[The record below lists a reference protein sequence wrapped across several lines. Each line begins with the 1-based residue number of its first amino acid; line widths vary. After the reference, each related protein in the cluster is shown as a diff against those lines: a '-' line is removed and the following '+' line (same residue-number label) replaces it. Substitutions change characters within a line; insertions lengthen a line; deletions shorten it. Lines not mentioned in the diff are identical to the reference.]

1 MGLKDLK
8 SELETLDKKHL
19 IELISEIYRKDKN
32 VREFFEYYLK
42 PDEAKLFEKYKRQVR
57 EGFYPQHGDA
67 LRLSV
72 ARQAI
77 NNFKKYEPSK
87 ELLADLMLYY
97 VECGVEFTN
106 DFGDISES
114 FYTSIAVMF
123 RSTLDLIQR
132 EGYLDRFK
140 ERATKIVQDSD
151 GIGWGFSDDV
161 GDCYYDYYD

>member
-1 MGLKDLK
+1 MGIKDLK
-8 SELETLDKKHL
+8 SELEILDKKNL

-32 VREFFEYYLK
+32 VQEFFEYYLK
-42 PDEAKLFEKYKRQVR
+42 PDETKLFEKYKTQVR
-57 EGFYPQHGDA
+57 EGFYPKRGDA

-77 NNFKKYEPSK
+77 SNFKKFEPSK

-106 DFGDISES
+106 DFGDINES
-114 FYTSIAVMF
+114 FYTSIAAMF
-123 RSTLDLIQR
+123 RSALDLISR
-132 EGYLDRFK
+132 EGNSDRFK
-140 ERATKIVQDSD
+140 ERATKIVRDSD

-161 GDCYYDYYD
+161 GDCYHEYYD